1 MWFNILKTQETI
13 SDMGF
18 DFDLPEEEPPEEEDN
33 DCCENAYQKF
43 LSMHS
48 DLKTFWHDLS
58 EYYPPPSEKE
68 GGLNHPIMYATEY
81 FLVNPRAIRNRMY
94 DDTNQYN
101 NVESFCL
108 EFYVYLTK
116 CWRRLGKHLAQM
128 PTTTQDLWRRGH
140 KIKEEIHDIMEY
152 WENCEPII
160 DKVFDEFGKMPGG
173 IEKGFVNMMDEW
185 KSVLKTQQTITDV
198 GFDFDLPEEEPPEKD
213 DDNECC
219 EELSQHFHDII
230 YDATRSD
237 HKMIKNGAE
246 SILDII
252 DEEGLNSPQLDDKK
266 CEKLEYWVDGAAE
279 YFWDVFEA
287 WPSLNPND
295 YNWEAREISL
305 TIRRE
310 EEQYEDCIGKE
321 YDPSWDDDR
330 PDFNDNDMTRIRGGR

>member
-1 MWFNILKTQETI
+1 MWFNILKAQETI

-81 FLVNPRAIRNRMY
+81 FLVNPDYMKNKM
-94 DDTNQYN
+94 Q
-101 NVESFCL
+101 ESFCL

-116 CWRRLGKHLAQM
+116 CWRRLGKYLVQM

-140 KIKEEIHDIMEY
+140 KIRDEIHGIMES
-152 WENCEPII
+152 WEDCEPILE
-160 DKVFDEFGKMPGG
+160 KVLGEFGDS
-173 IEKGFVNMMDEW
+173 KGLEMDPYNNTNEW

-219 EELSQHFHDII
+219 EELSLHFDDIL

-237 HKMIKNGAE
+237 DKMIKNGAE

-252 DEEGLNSPQLDDKK
+252 DEEGLNALHLDNKK
-266 CEKLEYWVDGAAE
+266 CEKLEYWADGAAE

-287 WPSLNPND
+287 WPSQNPDD
-295 YNWEAREISL
+295 YNWEAREISFA
-305 TIRRE
+305 IRRAE
-310 EEQYEDCIGKE
+310 EEYQKCMGKE
-321 YDPSWDDDR
+321 PDFWIDDDM
-330 PDFNDNDMTRIRGGR
+330 PDFNDNDMNRIRGGR